1 MNTTFEQLKPDQQR
15 VALALLE
22 LDKQEGTKFRAKYE
36 AENLTTGEKFTG
48 TGEFILPASLETDE
62 TFEYRSNRCYYVIPK
77 QQIQWISDER

>member
-1 MNTTFEQLKPDQQR
+1 MNTTFEQLSEKQQR
-15 VALALLE
+15 VALLMLE
-22 LDKQEGTKFRAKYE
+22 LNKQEGIKFRAKYE

-77 QQIQWISDER
+77 QEIQWVK

>member
-1 MNTTFEQLKPDQQR
+1 MMTTFEQLKPAQQR

-22 LDKQEGTKFRAKYE
+22 LENQEGTKFRAKYE

-62 TFEYRSNRCYYVIPK
+62 TFEYRSSRCYYVIPK
-77 QQIQWISDER
+77 QQIEWVKP

>member
-1 MNTTFEQLKPDQQR
+1 MNTTFEQLSDTQQR

-22 LDKQEGTKFRAKYE
+22 LENQEGTKFRARYE
-36 AENLTTGEKFTG
+36 AENLTTGEKFHG

-77 QQIQWISDER
+77 QEIQWIK